1 MLGAQCS
8 RALEEQTQEDMFSS
22 LFYNLTFINPADR
35 GDIFCARGNLRE
47 SKYVQFDDDQ
57 STFRK
62 TESLLSYIGLTE
74 HYQVHRELRGSR
86 LKPGMT

>member
-1 MLGAQCS
+1 MFGVQCS
-8 RALEEQTQEDMFSS
+8 RALKEESMFSS

-35 GDIFCARGNLRE
+35 GDIFVLEAICGSLNMYSLIMIRALLE
-47 SKYVQFDDDQ
+47 KQ
-57 STFRK
+57 
-62 TESLLSYIGLTE
+62 SLLSYIGLTE